1 MFCVWKSVLPFI
13 KRKSRQVFGFR
24 IKNCSQTSIMAFH
37 DQAITELTTEYPD
50 YQEYH
55 KYDNTYISAKT
66 FACSSVRENF

>member
-1 MFCVWKSVLPFI
+1 
-13 KRKSRQVFGFR
+13 
-24 IKNCSQTSIMAFH
+24 MAFH